1 MKQKYVAILLGAAM
15 VMSTAGTT
23 AAGLTVMAEESVT
36 ENSTKSTT
44 EAGNAAVTDETAQK
58 NDSGQDKE
66 PDKNGRPEEDE
77 NQVRGEITAVGESSV
92 TIKTDAGDE
101 TEISI
106 TDDTEITRQSMGGP
120 GGAPQGQ
127 PEENGEAPEKPDG
140 EGSSD
145 ENGAPGENG
154 EAPQKPDGE
163 NSSDATGQPGENGGA
178 PQKPDGEG
186 SSDENGAPGENG
198 EAPEKPDGE
207 GSSDENGA
215 PGENGGAPQGQP
227 GGGQETI
234 ALSDLA
240 KGDQI
245 MITLN
250 DDGTAASITVMS
262 MDGGQGGG
270 IAPGGAPG
278 GQQGAPDSYDAANE
292 YTEDAE
298 SDGESFVSTG
308 TDENAILVDNGA
320 NVTIKNAQVSR
331 QSSDSTGGDN
341 SSFYGIGAAV
351 LAKDGTVNVS
361 DSEITTDA
369 AGAAGVFAYGDGT
382 AYVSDTTIT
391 TKQDTSGGIHV
402 AGGGTLY
409 AWNVNAET
417 SGESSAAIRSDRGG
431 GTIVADGGTYTS
443 NGVGSP
449 AIYSTADIAVNDAQL
464 TANGSEAVC
473 IEGLNSIHLFNSDL
487 TGNMADDEQND
498 CTWNVILYQS
508 MSGDSEVGNS
518 TFEMEGG
525 SLTAKN
531 GGMFYTTNTESTFL
545 LSGVD
550 ITYADDS
557 EFFLR
562 CTGNENR
569 RGWGSVGSNGAD
581 CLFTAKEQE
590 MQGNVIW
597 DSVSDL
603 DFYMTDGSTLTGA
616 VVDDE
621 SCAGE
626 GGDGVCNFY
635 ISDDSTWVVTGD
647 STLTDLQCAGTIT
660 DENGNTVS
668 VVGTDGTVYVDG
680 DSEWTVTVESY
691 EDTADLSGAAVST
704 TWNDYA
710 VDQQA

>member
-44 EAGNAAVTDETAQK
+44 EAGNAAAADETAQK

-77 NQVRGEITAVGESSV
+77 NQVRGEITAVGKSSV

-120 GGAPQGQ
+120 GGAPQ
-127 PEENGEAPEKPDG
+127 D
-140 EGSSD
+140 
-145 ENGAPGENG
+145 
-154 EAPQKPDGE
+154 
-163 NSSDATGQPGENGGA
+163 QPG
-178 PQKPDGEG
+178 
-186 SSDENGAPGENG
+186 
-198 EAPEKPDGE
+198 
-207 GSSDENGA
+207 
-215 PGENGGAPQGQP
+215 
-227 GGGQETI
+227 
-234 ALSDLA
+234 
-240 KGDQI
+240 
-245 MITLN
+245 
-250 DDGTAASITVMS
+250 
-262 MDGGQGGG
+262 
-270 IAPGGAPG
+270 G

-298 SDGESFVSTG
+298 SDGESFVSNG

-320 NVTIKNAQVSR
+320 NVTIKNAQISR

-351 LAKDGTVNVS
+351 LAKDGAVNVS

-391 TKQDTSGGIHV
+391 TRQDTSGGIHV

-431 GTIVADGGTYTS
+431 GTIVAEGGTYTS
-443 NGVGSP
+443 NGAGSP
-449 AIYSTADIAVNDAQL
+449 AIYSTADIAVSDAQL

-550 ITYADDS
+550 IAYADDS

-590 MQGNVIW
+590 MQGDVVW

-647 STLTDLQCAGTIT
+647 SILTDLQCAGTIT

-691 EDTADLSGAAVST
+691 EDTADLSGAAAST

>member
-15 VMSTAGTT
+15 AMSTAGTT

-44 EAGNAAVTDETAQK
+44 EAGNAAAADETAKK

-66 PDKNGRPEEDE
+66 QDKNGKPEEDE

-106 TDDTEITRQSMGGP
+106 TDNTEITRQSM
-120 GGAPQGQ
+120 
-127 PEENGEAPEKPDG
+127 
-140 EGSSD
+140 
-145 ENGAPGENG
+145 
-154 EAPQKPDGE
+154 
-163 NSSDATGQPGENGGA
+163 
-178 PQKPDGEG
+178 
-186 SSDENGAPGENG
+186 
-198 EAPEKPDGE
+198 
-207 GSSDENGA
+207 
-215 PGENGGAPQGQP
+215 
-227 GGGQETI
+227 
-234 ALSDLA
+234 
-240 KGDQI
+240 
-245 MITLN
+245 
-250 DDGTAASITVMS
+250 
-262 MDGGQGGG
+262 
-270 IAPGGAPG
+270 GAPG

-292 YTEDAE
+292 YTGDAE

-308 TDENAILVDNGA
+308 TDENAVLVDSGA
-320 NVTIKNAQVSR
+320 KVTIKNAQISR

-351 LAKDGTVNVS
+351 LAKDGAVNVS

-391 TKQDTSGGIHV
+391 TQQDTSGGIHV

-417 SGESSAAIRSDRGG
+417 SGEFSAAIRSDRGG
-431 GTIVADGGTYTS
+431 GTIVAEGGTYTS

-449 AIYSTADIAVNDAQL
+449 AIYSTADIAVSDAQL

-550 ITYADDS
+550 IAYADDS

-590 MQGNVIW
+590 MQGDVVW

-603 DFYMTDGSTLTGA
+603 DFYMTGGSTLTGA

-691 EDTADLSGAAVST
+691 EDTADLSGAAAST

>member
-1 MKQKYVAILLGAAM
+1 MKQKSVAILLGAAM
-15 VMSTAGTT
+15 AMSTAGTT

-44 EAGNAAVTDETAQK
+44 EAGNAAAADETAKK

-66 PDKNGRPEEDE
+66 QDKNGKPEEDE

-106 TDDTEITRQSMGGP
+106 TDDTEITYQSM
-120 GGAPQGQ
+120 
-127 PEENGEAPEKPDG
+127 
-140 EGSSD
+140 
-145 ENGAPGENG
+145 
-154 EAPQKPDGE
+154 
-163 NSSDATGQPGENGGA
+163 
-178 PQKPDGEG
+178 
-186 SSDENGAPGENG
+186 
-198 EAPEKPDGE
+198 
-207 GSSDENGA
+207 
-215 PGENGGAPQGQP
+215 
-227 GGGQETI
+227 
-234 ALSDLA
+234 
-240 KGDQI
+240 
-245 MITLN
+245 
-250 DDGTAASITVMS
+250 
-262 MDGGQGGG
+262 
-270 IAPGGAPG
+270 GAPG

-308 TDENAILVDNGA
+308 TDENAVLVDSGA
-320 NVTIKNAQVSR
+320 KVTIKNAQISR

-351 LAKDGTVNVS
+351 LAKDGAVNVS

-391 TKQDTSGGIHV
+391 TQQDTSGGIHV

-417 SGESSAAIRSDRGG
+417 SGEFSAAIRSDRGG
-431 GTIVADGGTYTS
+431 GTIVAEGGTYTS

-449 AIYSTADIAVNDAQL
+449 AIYSTADIAVSDAQL

-545 LSGVD
+545 LSRVD
-550 ITYADDS
+550 IAYADDS

-590 MQGNVIW
+590 MQGDVVW

-691 EDTADLSGAAVST
+691 EDTADLSGAAAST

>member
-1 MKQKYVAILLGAAM
+1 MGYTGISSREQNKNEAEIKTDHLERKVIDMKQKSVAILLGAAM
-15 VMSTAGTT
+15 AMSTAGTT

-44 EAGNAAVTDETAQK
+44 EAGNAAAADETAQK

-66 PDKNGRPEEDE
+66 QDKNGKPEEDE

-106 TDDTEITRQSMGGP
+106 TDNTEITRQSM
-120 GGAPQGQ
+120 
-127 PEENGEAPEKPDG
+127 
-140 EGSSD
+140 
-145 ENGAPGENG
+145 
-154 EAPQKPDGE
+154 
-163 NSSDATGQPGENGGA
+163 
-178 PQKPDGEG
+178 
-186 SSDENGAPGENG
+186 
-198 EAPEKPDGE
+198 
-207 GSSDENGA
+207 
-215 PGENGGAPQGQP
+215 
-227 GGGQETI
+227 
-234 ALSDLA
+234 
-240 KGDQI
+240 
-245 MITLN
+245 
-250 DDGTAASITVMS
+250 
-262 MDGGQGGG
+262 
-270 IAPGGAPG
+270 GAPG

-308 TDENAILVDNGA
+308 TDENAVLVDSGA
-320 NVTIKNAQVSR
+320 NVTIKNAQISR

-351 LAKDGTVNVS
+351 LAKDGAVNVS

-391 TKQDTSGGIHV
+391 TQQDTSGGIHV

-409 AWNVNAET
+409 AWNVSAET

-431 GTIVADGGTYTS
+431 GTIVAEGGTYTS

-449 AIYSTADIAVNDAQL
+449 AIYSTADIAVSDAQL

-550 ITYADDS
+550 IAYADDS

-590 MQGNVIW
+590 MQGDVVW

-691 EDTADLSGAAVST
+691 EDTADLSGAAAST

>member
-1 MKQKYVAILLGAAM
+1 MGYTGISSREQNKNEAEIKTDHLERKVIDMKQKYVAILLGAAM
-15 VMSTAGTT
+15 AMSTAGTT

-44 EAGNAAVTDETAQK
+44 EAGNAAAADETAKK

-66 PDKNGRPEEDE
+66 QDKNGKPEEDE

-106 TDDTEITRQSMGGP
+106 TDNTEITRQSM
-120 GGAPQGQ
+120 
-127 PEENGEAPEKPDG
+127 
-140 EGSSD
+140 
-145 ENGAPGENG
+145 
-154 EAPQKPDGE
+154 
-163 NSSDATGQPGENGGA
+163 
-178 PQKPDGEG
+178 
-186 SSDENGAPGENG
+186 
-198 EAPEKPDGE
+198 
-207 GSSDENGA
+207 
-215 PGENGGAPQGQP
+215 
-227 GGGQETI
+227 
-234 ALSDLA
+234 
-240 KGDQI
+240 
-245 MITLN
+245 
-250 DDGTAASITVMS
+250 
-262 MDGGQGGG
+262 
-270 IAPGGAPG
+270 GAPG

-292 YTEDAE
+292 YTGDAE

-308 TDENAILVDNGA
+308 TDENAVLVDSGA
-320 NVTIKNAQVSR
+320 KVTIKNAQISR

-361 DSEITTDA
+361 GSEITTDA
-369 AGAAGVFAYGDGT
+369 AGATGVFACGDGT

-391 TKQDTSGGIHV
+391 TQQDTSGGIHV

-449 AIYSTADIAVNDAQL
+449 AIYSTADIAVSDAQL

-550 ITYADDS
+550 IAYANDS

-590 MQGNVIW
+590 MQGDVIW

-647 STLTDLQCAGTIT
+647 STLTNLQCAGTIT

-691 EDTADLSGAAVST
+691 EDTADLSGAAAST

>member
-1 MKQKYVAILLGAAM
+1 MGYTGISSREQNKNEAEIKTDHLERKVIDMKQKYVAILLGAAM
-15 VMSTAGTT
+15 AMSTAGTT

-44 EAGNAAVTDETAQK
+44 EAGNAAAADETAKK

-66 PDKNGRPEEDE
+66 QDKNGKPEEDE

-106 TDDTEITRQSMGGP
+106 TDNTEITRQSM
-120 GGAPQGQ
+120 
-127 PEENGEAPEKPDG
+127 
-140 EGSSD
+140 
-145 ENGAPGENG
+145 
-154 EAPQKPDGE
+154 
-163 NSSDATGQPGENGGA
+163 
-178 PQKPDGEG
+178 
-186 SSDENGAPGENG
+186 
-198 EAPEKPDGE
+198 
-207 GSSDENGA
+207 
-215 PGENGGAPQGQP
+215 
-227 GGGQETI
+227 
-234 ALSDLA
+234 
-240 KGDQI
+240 
-245 MITLN
+245 
-250 DDGTAASITVMS
+250 
-262 MDGGQGGG
+262 
-270 IAPGGAPG
+270 GAPG

-292 YTEDAE
+292 YTGDAE

-308 TDENAILVDNGA
+308 TDENAVLVDSGA
-320 NVTIKNAQVSR
+320 KVTIKNAQISR

-351 LAKDGTVNVS
+351 LAKDGAVNVS

-391 TKQDTSGGIHV
+391 TQQDTSGGIHV

-449 AIYSTADIAVNDAQL
+449 AIYSTADIAVSDAQL

-525 SLTAKN
+525 NLTAKN

-550 ITYADDS
+550 IAYADDS

-590 MQGNVIW
+590 MQGDVVG

-603 DFYMTDGSTLTGA
+603 DFYMTGGSTLTGA

-691 EDTADLSGAAVST
+691 EDTADLSGAAAST

>member
-1 MKQKYVAILLGAAM
+1 MGYTGISSREQNKNEAEIKTDHLERKVIDMKQKYVAILLGAAM
-15 VMSTAGTT
+15 AMSTAGTT

-44 EAGNAAVTDETAQK
+44 EAGNAAAADETAKK

-66 PDKNGRPEEDE
+66 QDKNGKPEEDE

-106 TDDTEITRQSMGGP
+106 TDNTEITRQSM
-120 GGAPQGQ
+120 
-127 PEENGEAPEKPDG
+127 
-140 EGSSD
+140 
-145 ENGAPGENG
+145 
-154 EAPQKPDGE
+154 
-163 NSSDATGQPGENGGA
+163 
-178 PQKPDGEG
+178 
-186 SSDENGAPGENG
+186 
-198 EAPEKPDGE
+198 
-207 GSSDENGA
+207 
-215 PGENGGAPQGQP
+215 
-227 GGGQETI
+227 
-234 ALSDLA
+234 
-240 KGDQI
+240 
-245 MITLN
+245 
-250 DDGTAASITVMS
+250 
-262 MDGGQGGG
+262 
-270 IAPGGAPG
+270 GAPG

-292 YTEDAE
+292 YTGDAE

-308 TDENAILVDNGA
+308 TDENAVLVDSGA
-320 NVTIKNAQVSR
+320 KVTIKNAQISR

-361 DSEITTDA
+361 GSEITTDA
-369 AGAAGVFAYGDGT
+369 AGATGVFACGDGT
-382 AYVSDTTIT
+382 AFVSDTTIT
-391 TKQDTSGGIHV
+391 TQQDTSGGIHV

-449 AIYSTADIAVNDAQL
+449 AIYSTADIAVSDAQL

-550 ITYADDS
+550 IAYANDS

-590 MQGNVIW
+590 MQGDVIW

-647 STLTDLQCAGTIT
+647 STLTNLQCAGTIT

-691 EDTADLSGAAVST
+691 EDTADLSGAAAST

>member
-1 MKQKYVAILLGAAM
+1 MGYTGISSREQNKNEAEIKTDHLERKVIDMKQKSVAILLGAAM
-15 VMSTAGTT
+15 AMSTAGTT

-44 EAGNAAVTDETAQK
+44 EAGNAAAADETAKK

-66 PDKNGRPEEDE
+66 QDKNGKPEEDE

-106 TDDTEITRQSMGGP
+106 TDNTEITRQSM
-120 GGAPQGQ
+120 
-127 PEENGEAPEKPDG
+127 
-140 EGSSD
+140 
-145 ENGAPGENG
+145 
-154 EAPQKPDGE
+154 
-163 NSSDATGQPGENGGA
+163 
-178 PQKPDGEG
+178 
-186 SSDENGAPGENG
+186 
-198 EAPEKPDGE
+198 
-207 GSSDENGA
+207 
-215 PGENGGAPQGQP
+215 
-227 GGGQETI
+227 
-234 ALSDLA
+234 
-240 KGDQI
+240 
-245 MITLN
+245 
-250 DDGTAASITVMS
+250 
-262 MDGGQGGG
+262 
-270 IAPGGAPG
+270 GAPG

-292 YTEDAE
+292 YTGDAE

-308 TDENAILVDNGA
+308 TDENAVLVDSGA
-320 NVTIKNAQVSR
+320 KVTIKNAQISR

-351 LAKDGTVNVS
+351 LAKDGAVNVS

-391 TKQDTSGGIHV
+391 TQQDTSGGIHV

-431 GTIVADGGTYTS
+431 GTIVAEGGTYTS

-449 AIYSTADIAVNDAQL
+449 AIYSTADIAVSDAQL

-498 CTWNVILYQS
+498 CIWNVILYQS

-545 LSGVD
+545 LSRVD
-550 ITYADDS
+550 IAYADDS

-590 MQGNVIW
+590 MQGDVVW

-691 EDTADLSGAAVST
+691 EDTADLSGAAAST

>member
-1 MKQKYVAILLGAAM
+1 MGYTGISSREQNKNEAEIKTDHLERKVIDMKQKSVAILLGAAM
-15 VMSTAGTT
+15 AMSTAGTT

-36 ENSTKSTT
+36 ENSTESTT
-44 EAGNAAVTDETAQK
+44 EAGNAAAADETAKK

-66 PDKNGRPEEDE
+66 QDKNGKPEEDE

-106 TDDTEITRQSMGGP
+106 TDNTEITRQSM
-120 GGAPQGQ
+120 
-127 PEENGEAPEKPDG
+127 
-140 EGSSD
+140 
-145 ENGAPGENG
+145 
-154 EAPQKPDGE
+154 
-163 NSSDATGQPGENGGA
+163 
-178 PQKPDGEG
+178 
-186 SSDENGAPGENG
+186 
-198 EAPEKPDGE
+198 
-207 GSSDENGA
+207 
-215 PGENGGAPQGQP
+215 
-227 GGGQETI
+227 
-234 ALSDLA
+234 
-240 KGDQI
+240 
-245 MITLN
+245 
-250 DDGTAASITVMS
+250 
-262 MDGGQGGG
+262 
-270 IAPGGAPG
+270 GAPG

-308 TDENAILVDNGA
+308 TDENAVLVDSGA
-320 NVTIKNAQVSR
+320 NVTIKNAQISR

-351 LAKDGTVNVS
+351 LAKDGAVNVS

-391 TKQDTSGGIHV
+391 TQQDTSGGIHV

-409 AWNVNAET
+409 AWNVSAET

-431 GTIVADGGTYTS
+431 GTIVAEGGTYTS

-449 AIYSTADIAVNDAQL
+449 AIYSTADIAVSDAQL

-531 GGMFYTTNTESTFL
+531 GGMFYTTNTESTFF

-550 ITYADDS
+550 IAYADDS

-590 MQGNVIW
+590 MQGDVVW

-691 EDTADLSGAAVST
+691 EDTADLSGAAAST